1 MSIIKDVKAADGRA
15 AAAAIWE
22 QVRGIPAILCFV
34 VFGAIA
40 LIFVPGFSNSENI
53 FNIITQSSDLIILS
67 CGMTFVFIN
76 GSIDFSTTA
85 VLALS
90 SVIGAKVM
98 TAGEGG
104 AYVALGMLAMLGVGA
119 GVGLLNGISVSVF
132 RMPSFIATMAT
143 QLIFAGIA
151 LTMTESKSIGGIPT
165 AFNNVA
171 QGEILYVPIP
181 IIITAVIVIASIF
194 VLHFSVY
201 GKRLFAVGVRQIA
214 AYISGINVNRMV
226 LSIFVI
232 SGFLSA
238 IASIVMTARLG
249 AGLPALGKDML
260 MDIVAAV
267 VVGGTKVTGGKGTIV
282 GTIIAAIFVVMLN
295 NCLNL
300 LGIEWF
306 IINVCKGLLIIV
318 VAVYSVIQTSGR
330 DMPNA

>member
-1 MSIIKDVKAADGRA
+1 MSKIKNNNIATAFLGQ
-15 AAAAIWE
+15 IQE
-22 QVRGIPAILCFV
+22 IPAILCFI
-34 VFGAIA
+34 VFGIIAIF
-40 LIFVPGFSNSENI
+40 FVPGFASGENI

-104 AYVALGMLAMLGVGA
+104 EYILPGVLAMLGVGA
-119 GVGLLNGISVSVF
+119 GIGLLNGISVSVF

-151 LTMTESKSIGGIPT
+151 LTITQSKSIGGIPS

-171 QGEILYVPIP
+171 QGEILFVPIP
-181 IIITAVIVIASIF
+181 ILITSVIVVASVFI
-194 VLHFSVY
+194 LHYSVY

-214 AYISGINVNRMV
+214 AYISGINVNRIV
-226 LSIFVI
+226 LSIFLI
-232 SGFLSA
+232 SGLLSA
-238 IASIVMTARLG
+238 IASIIMTARLG

-282 GTIIAAIFVVMLN
+282 GTIIAAVFVVMLN

-300 LGIEWF
+300 LGFDWF
-306 IINVCKGLLIIV
+306 IINVCKGLLIVV
-318 VAVYSVIQTSGR
+318 VAVYSVVQARGR
-330 DMPNA
+330 DLSNA